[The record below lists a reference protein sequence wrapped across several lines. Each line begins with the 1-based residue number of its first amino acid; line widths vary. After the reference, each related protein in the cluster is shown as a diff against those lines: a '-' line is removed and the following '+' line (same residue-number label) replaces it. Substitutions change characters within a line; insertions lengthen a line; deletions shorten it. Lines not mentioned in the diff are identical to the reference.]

1 MKLTTII
8 GARPQIIKASA
19 LSRAIRNNFSDKLEE
34 VIIHTGQHYDQNMSE
49 VFFTELD
56 IPRPKYNLAVGSGK
70 HGKQTALMTERLE
83 EVFEAEQP
91 DAVVVYG
98 DTNSTLAAALAASKM
113 LIPIVHIEAG
123 LRSFNKSMPEEIN
136 RILCDHVSTLLF
148 SPTQTGYD
156 NLIREGFS
164 KQLSPKA
171 TADHPN
177 IYHCGDIMYDN
188 TLFFEHRAENAC
200 QKFSFCQPSYVLC
213 TIHRNSNTDNSE
225 RMQSIFEAVAQ
236 LSRKKQIILP
246 LHPRTKKMMPQMLS
260 PNLMRELQDNPNIN
274 IIEPVSFL
282 EMIYLEKHSSLILTD
297 SGGVQKE
304 AYFLKRPSVILR
316 SETEWQEIVQQG
328 RAFVCDADKD
338 LICQKAEAFLGEP
351 PADYPP
357 LFGNGRAGDFICQ
370 TILDTL

>member
-19 LSRAIRNNFSDKLEE
+19 LSRAIRNSFSDKLEE

-56 IPRPKYNLAVGSGK
+56 IPRPRYNLAVGSGK

-83 EVFEAEQP
+83 EVFEAEKP

-98 DTNSTLAAALAASKM
+98 DTNSTLAAAIAASKM

-156 NLIREGFS
+156 NLVKEGFS
-164 KQLSPKA
+164 QQLSSKA
-171 TADHPN
+171 TADSPN

-188 TLFFEHRAENAC
+188 TLFFEKKAELSAC
-200 QKFSFCQPSYVLC
+200 KFTFCKPPYALC
-213 TIHRNSNTDNSE
+213 TIHRNSNTDNKA
-225 RMQSIFEAVAQ
+225 RMQSIFEAILQ
-236 LSRKKQIILP
+236 ISRFCQIILP

-260 PNLMRELQDNPNIN
+260 QKLLTELQDNSNIK

-282 EMIYLEKHSSLILTD
+282 DMIYLEKHSSLILTD

-328 RAFVCDADKD
+328 NAFVCDADKG
-338 LICQKAEAFLGEP
+338 LICRKADAFLANP
-351 PADYPP
+351 PSDYPP
-357 LFGNGRAGDFICQ
+357 LFGDGKAGDFICQ
-370 TILDTL
+370 TILNTL

>member
-123 LRSFNKSMPEEIN
+123 LRSFNKSMPEEI
-136 RILCDHVSTLLF
+136 
-148 SPTQTGYD
+148 
-156 NLIREGFS
+156 
-164 KQLSPKA
+164 K
-171 TADHPN
+171 
-177 IYHCGDIMYDN
+177 
-188 TLFFEHRAENAC
+188 
-200 QKFSFCQPSYVLC
+200 
-213 TIHRNSNTDNSE
+213 
-225 RMQSIFEAVAQ
+225 
-236 LSRKKQIILP
+236 
-246 LHPRTKKMMPQMLS
+246 
-260 PNLMRELQDNPNIN
+260 
-274 IIEPVSFL
+274 
-282 EMIYLEKHSSLILTD
+282 
-297 SGGVQKE
+297 
-304 AYFLKRPSVILR
+304 
-316 SETEWQEIVQQG
+316 
-328 RAFVCDADKD
+328 
-338 LICQKAEAFLGEP
+338 
-351 PADYPP
+351 
-357 LFGNGRAGDFICQ
+357 
-370 TILDTL
+370 